1 MRGSYGISDVRI
13 TRRVVVDKKKRQ
25 RIFYRQK
32 TSRNAE
38 ETPRAQLC
46 PVYRTCHLV
55 ASFIVFKAFPSS
67 LPKRGSP
74 ILTIS

>member
-13 TRRVVVDKKKRQ
+13 TRRVVVDKKKR
-25 RIFYRQK
+25 RIFHCQK
-32 TSRNAE
+32 TSRNAG

-74 ILTIS
+74 VLTIS